1 MDRPEQRL
9 INETTLQCHIIE
21 EGDTD
26 AIFHIFKRINTG
38 GLILSDQE
46 IRQAMHQNVAKY
58 LKDLAKSA
66 EFTTATRKKIS
77 PERMLD
83 RDFVNRFL
91 AFYLFDYKN
100 QYSSEDNLDTFMN
113 RSLDKLAKLTE
124 AERKD
129 IAERFKAAM
138 KLSTQIRYT
147 ERQADCR

>member
-1 MDRPEQRL
+1 M
-9 INETTLQCHIIE
+9 
-21 EGDTD
+21 
-26 AIFHIFKRINTG
+26 
-38 GLILSDQE
+38 SDQE
-46 IRQAMHQNVAKY
+46 IRHAMHQNVAKY
-58 LKDLAKSA
+58 LKGLTESA